1 MVIIGQLIAQGS
13 TQNSTLNQA
22 NKFMEIHDYDHA
34 AQYFEMVV
42 KEDPANLDATRSLA
56 LCYKRSGQAIKALQT
71 YAFLCIQE
79 RVDPETY
86 FEYADALRME
96 GAFKEA
102 KKYYLE
108 YAQFNPV
115 IGNYFAASCDYAY
128 QQLSNPSNCKLK
140 NLESNSEASDFA
152 PVVVGEELLLASTMT
167 TDIQAKSPEATNLVS
182 LDLKNLKLEN
192 TQSNVLNGILQ
203 KEMEGLGNISF
214 GINSREVAYSKSAS
228 ADVKTVLN
236 SSLNLAIYF
245 ADVDETGNWTNMREF
260 EYNVPTHSTGF
271 PNLNEKVM
279 YFASNRPGGFGGY
292 DLYASYRENGQ
303 WSSPVNLG
311 AVINS
316 PGNEISPFFKNNT
329 LYFSSDWHQGFGSL
343 DVFKIELAG
352 ETWSN
357 LENMGTCVN
366 SSMDEYYFVT
376 DEKDNGFFTSNR
388 FGGKGK
394 ADVYQSFKLN
404 LAQHGAAKAS
414 LLTEIGDKGL
424 NHPVQAP
431 VATPAAAKDVQIFE
445 DPSVLAKAEMQ
456 AVKMYFIQI
465 TSLVKYNE
473 KMDSRFHKYSTYGDV
488 YKFAIDE
495 TVKIRVG
502 PIADINE
509 AVAILNLIKK
519 SGLKDAFIVSDVVDE
534 NRATLIAK
542 SSSNVDKQK
551 QTENP
556 SEPEP
561 PAVVPEEGKY
571 KIRVSEYKAPDWFDI
586 TKINDLGTIEHWT
599 KSGLTIIVLG
609 SYRTEESAKDIL
621 GKLKARGFKEA
632 YVVVEENGKLFRL

>member
-22 NKFMEIHDYDHA
+22 NKFMALHDYDHA
-34 AQYFEMVV
+34 AQYFEKVV
-42 KEDPANLDATRSLA
+42 TEDPANLDATRCLA

-71 YAFLCIQE
+71 YAFLCVQE
-79 RVDPETY
+79 KVDPETY

-96 GAFKEA
+96 GAFTEA

-128 QQLSNPSNCKLK
+128 QQLSNPSHCKLK
-140 NLESNSEASDFA
+140 NLESNSDAADFA
-152 PVVVGEELLLASTMT
+152 PVVVGEELLLASTMG
-167 TDIQAKSPEATNLVS
+167 TDVQTKSGEPTQMVS
-182 LDLKNLKLEN
+182 LDLNNLRLEN
-192 TQSNVLNGILQ
+192 TQSPVLNGILQ

-214 GINSREVAYSKSAS
+214 GSNSREVAYSKSS
-228 ADVKTVLN
+228 SSDVKTVLN
-236 SSLNLAIYF
+236 ASLNLAIYF
-245 ADVDETGNWTNMREF
+245 ADVDENNQWTNMREF
-260 EYNVPTHSTGF
+260 EYNIQNYSSGF
-271 PNLNEKVM
+271 PNLNEHVL

-292 DLYASYRENGQ
+292 DLYASYRAQGQ
-303 WSSPVNLG
+303 WTAPVNLG

-376 DEKDNGFFTSNR
+376 DDKDNGYFTSNR
-388 FGGKGK
+388 FGGKGG

-404 LAQHGAAKAS
+404 LAQHGAGHAA
-414 LLTEIGDKGL
+414 LHTEIGDKGL
-424 NHPVQAP
+424 SQTVQAP
-431 VATPAAAKDVQIFE
+431 MATESSNTKVQIFE

-495 TVKIRVG
+495 TIKIRIG

-534 NRATLIAK
+534 NRSTLIAK
-542 SSSNVDKQK
+542 SAVNADQQK
-551 QTENP
+551 QTDNP
-556 SEPEP
+556 SAP
-561 PAVVPEEGKY
+561 PPVVQEEGKY

-586 TKINDLGTIEHWT
+586 TKINDLGAIEHWT

-609 SYRTEESAKDIL
+609 SYQTEDAAKDIL